1 LCTYRRVPLHIFLKN
16 YITPLACVILAASVV
31 QTQTVSVTTTATK
44 KVGTIVHTATAQTE
58 TTTVLKKSGAVWV
71 QDTPATELARVV
83 LATTQTPQ
91 AVVIIDCN
99 NNRVADSVDIAN
111 CFADADSDGKLDL
124 CETAYGDFN
133 LNGVLD

>member
-1 LCTYRRVPLHIFLKN
+1 
-16 YITPLACVILAASVV
+16 
-31 QTQTVSVTTTATK
+31 
-44 KVGTIVHTATAQTE
+44 
-58 TTTVLKKSGAVWV
+58 
-71 QDTPATELARVV
+71 V
-83 LATTQTPQ
+83 LATTETPQ

-124 CETAYGDFN
+124 CETRYSDFN